1 MPPRTRPRAALV
13 TAAVLLALLAS
24 GFAPTVSRGG
34 GGAVLVGAGDIGD
47 CRSQGDERT
56 GQLLGSIGGTVFTT
70 GDNAYTSGT
79 PTEFAEC
86 YDPTWGPYRWRT
98 RPSPGNH
105 EYETA
110 DAAGYFGYFGAEAGP
125 DGRGYYAYTRGSWRI
140 YSLNSERLGE
150 AQLEW
155 LRADLAAHPSHCSL
169 AYWHRPLRSSGP
181 HGDYLPAKRLWR
193 PLYAAGVEL
202 VVNGHDHSYERFA
215 PMRPGGINDANGVRE
230 FVVGTGGTALRPF
243 KAIKP
248 NSQARQSS
256 VHGVLKLFLADGS
269 YSWRFISVNGS
280 YTDRGSTPC
289 HGRPASSQASVAAG
303 GVRRPI

>member
-1 MPPRTRPRAALV
+1 MSSRTRRRAALV
-13 TAAVLLALLAS
+13 ISAVLLAAVAS
-24 GFAPTVSRGG
+24 GFTPTVSRGG

-56 GQLLGSIGGTVFTT
+56 GRLLRSIGGTVFTT

-86 YDPTWGPYRWRT
+86 YDPTWGPLRWRT

-105 EYETA
+105 EYGTA
-110 DAAGYFGYFGAEAGP
+110 DAAGYFGYFGPKAGP
-125 DGRGYYAYTRGSWRI
+125 SGRGYFAYTRGSWRI
-140 YSLNSERLGE
+140 YSLNSERLSD

-155 LRADLAAHPSHCSL
+155 LRADLAAHPSRCSM
-169 AYWHRPLRSSGP
+169 AYWHRPLRSSGT
-181 HGDYLPAKRLWR
+181 HGDVLPVKQLWR

-215 PMRPGGINDANGVRE
+215 PMRPGGISDASGIRE
-230 FVVGTGGTALRPF
+230 FVVGTGGTALRSF
-243 KAIKP
+243 ETIKP

-256 VHGVLKLFLADGS
+256 IHGVLKLFLADGS

-289 HGRPASSQASVAAG
+289 HRRPANSLALVAG
-303 GVRRPI
+303 GGTRRPI